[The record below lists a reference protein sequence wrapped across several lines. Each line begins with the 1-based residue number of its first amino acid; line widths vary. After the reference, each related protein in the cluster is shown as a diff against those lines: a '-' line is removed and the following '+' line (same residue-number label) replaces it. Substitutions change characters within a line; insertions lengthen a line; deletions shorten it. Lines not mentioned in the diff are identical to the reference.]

1 MTDRGTRVRWTTA
14 ALIAPTAAALFAGT
28 TAWAT
33 GHQPSTGATTAKPV
47 PAPTATVDPAVVAL
61 QKAVAKNTAQVAALR
76 ASVLKLK
83 AQAAAIAGGKA
94 TSGRSSGS
102 SGSAT
107 WSKKSSSSS
116 SGSST
121 KKKTSSSGSSTPVKV
136 TAPAPA
142 PTTQTSTGASG
153 AK

>member
-33 GHQPSTGATTAKPV
+33 GHQPSTGTTTAKPV

-83 AQAAAIAGGKA
+83 AQAAAIAGGKSSA
-94 TSGRSSGS
+94 GRSSGS
-102 SGSAT
+102 TSSKKSSATSGST
-107 WSKKSSSSS
+107 KKRSSSSS
-116 SGSST
+116 SKVT
-121 KKKTSSSGSSTPVKV
+121 V
-136 TAPAPA
+136 TAPKPA

-153 AK
+153 A

>member
-33 GHQPSTGATTAKPV
+33 GHQPSTGTTAAKPV
-47 PAPTATVDPAVVAL
+47 PTPTATVDPAVVAL

-94 TSGRSSGS
+94 KAGSSSGS
-102 SGSAT
+102 ST
-107 WSKKSSSSS
+107 WTTKSSSS

-121 KKKTSSSGSSTPVKV
+121 KKKSSTSHASSGGSTVTV
-136 TAPAPA
+136 TAPKPA